1 MNRIRLTNPPQMTAG
16 LLTGLL
22 FAVLAVPLGA
32 QAAPESRV
40 GRGFGPAY
48 DVAHETIL
56 SGTIQDV
63 VTRHEIG
70 SPAGMHLLV
79 ASPQGIVDTHVG
91 PYLSKEM
98 KEALRS
104 GTPVQI
110 AGATLTLH
118 GKEYFL
124 ARQLTV
130 GGRTVT
136 IRSTRG
142 FLVQPHGNRT
152 ARITK
157 TAQVERNGGAR

>member
-1 MNRIRLTNPPQMTAG
+1 MSRIRLTNPPQMIAG
-16 LLTGLL
+16 LLTSLL
-22 FAVLAVPLGA
+22 FAILAVPLGA
-32 QAAPESRV
+32 QTATESRV
-40 GRGFGPAY
+40 VRGFGPAY
-48 DVAHETIL
+48 DAAHENVL

-91 PYLSKEM
+91 PYLSKET
-98 KEALRS
+98 KEALRT

-110 AGATLTLH
+110 VGATLTLH

-136 IRSTRG
+136 IRSARG
-142 FLVQPHGNRT
+142 FLIQPHGNRT
-152 ARITK
+152 ARIAK
-157 TAQVERNGGAR
+157 TAEVERNGGAR